1 MLSESDNTTEDFT
14 EAKDAEHAPDISNT
28 FMVDYFPHYIQNK
41 TMINTESLQFLGIDS
56 HKVLRVILLIKNLC
70 TWLFVN
76 KFTHARVEFN
86 RGSNHS
92 P

>member
-1 MLSESDNTTEDFT
+1 MLSENDNIHLEFT
-14 EAKDAEHAPDISNT
+14 EVKNAEHAPDISNT

-41 TMINTESLQFLGIDS
+41 NMINTDLLQFLGIDS

-70 TWLFVN
+70 TWLFIN

-86 RGSNHS
+86 RGNSQS